1 MLELK
6 NLQTTRNNLLNW
18 VFQDKDGVLKDKP
31 QFVFNMFVDHLEE
44 SYRSWYVSDANQRI
58 DLCEFKKSDYENT
71 ELKTILE
78 IHDELA
84 NTRTF
89 SHFLIHGSCAD
100 LRIIPGWSDFDSI
113 AVIRKESLYRKN
125 RLKTFNMC
133 RRIDKMMRSLDPY
146 QHHGIHF
153 IHEKDLR
160 SFPDLYLPA
169 NLLADSKCL
178 LGNANI
184 EIQKVDSSDQ
194 ETARFYGIVRTL
206 KSATATGILQHHAK
220 GGKFLLEDYA
230 DSDTMY
236 QLKYLLCVVMLLPTL
251 WLNLKGNYCQ
261 KSDSY
266 EMIRS
271 YFSSEQLEFLESCSN
286 VRSSWNKSL
295 HKGNKISSEV
305 KKILGENYLARA
317 SKFAELLESSC
328 ES

>member
-18 VFQDKDGVLKDKP
+18 VFQDKDGVIKDKP
-31 QFVFNMFVDHLEE
+31 QFVFDMFVDHLEE

-71 ELKTILE
+71 DLEIVAE
-78 IHDELA
+78 IHDELV
-84 NTRTF
+84 NTDAF

-100 LRIIPGWSDFDSI
+100 LRIISGWSDFDSI
-113 AVIRKESLYRKN
+113 AVIRKESLSRKN

-133 RRIDKMMRSLDPY
+133 RRIDEMMRSLDPY

-153 IHEKDLR
+153 IHEQDLR
-160 SFPDLYLPA
+160 SFPDLYLPS

-194 ETARFYGIVRTL
+194 EIARFYGIVRTL
-206 KSATATGILQHHAK
+206 KNAAATGELQHHAK
-220 GGKFLLEDYA
+220 DGRFLLEDYA
-230 DSDTMY
+230 DPDTMY

-251 WLNLKGNYCQ
+251 WLNLKGNYCR

-266 EMIRS
+266 EIIKS
-271 YFSSEQLEFLESCSN
+271 YFSTEQLEFLELCSDI
-286 VRSSWNKSL
+286 RSSWDKSL
-295 HKGNKISSEV
+295 HKGNKIPLEV
-305 KKILGENYLARA
+305 KNILGKNYLTRA
-317 SKFAELLESSC
+317 SKFAELLEVNR
-328 ES
+328 EP